1 MQSAFAFG
9 LAKNGVNGLPGVRRA
24 ATASQIGGRLSSPS
38 SPVSAGSG
46 AAGGWDIDDAFDEA
60 VIGSPGSLVSTM
72 SALPR
77 VASSPIA
84 FADLGSDQ
92 SALAAKAVVAR
103 AGSVI
108 RKASPSHEA
117 ADELHLSKRGT
128 SVDKTNPFIGY
139 FQTGTEENEELAAT
153 AGVKMATSPLP
164 PPAPVRRVPMRT
176 QSSATLSSMASFYPS
191 SLFTHQ
197 KRMTEWLGSQ
207 GSHLPAFFKQR
218 DAKESTQQ
226 QDEQKKR
233 AAFIESLKLETPALS
248 VQVTTDDSQEEQVPK
263 RPFFK
268 RTVSMPAAMSAKA
281 AAAALPPIV
290 TSPEMETSS
299 TSITLI
305 PDDACASNSR
315 FEQDFEVVG
324 SLGEGGQ
331 GSVFKVRSKVDG
343 CYYAIKKV
351 VLPRATELDA
361 KRAESQALREV
372 RLMASMA
379 PHPNVVRYHTAWT
392 EVDECIPHKSSSTES
407 VRGSDVPS
415 LESGCGPQ
423 DLQRQQLELLDE
435 EAELRMNS
443 IEAADQSFSLEFSA
457 DSLEF
462 DEYSTPGF
470 TFEDEGE
477 DGDSLGLC
485 VDDETAFGQ
494 PGELKNEVNVVP
506 AAVPAEPVAMKSQ
519 VILYIQMELCGTAVN
534 SVPSTPTSSGSH
546 QPIHHILDQ
555 LKTPQQERQQFGEE
569 THSNLGAWLRSSLEK
584 RSAWS
589 NTSDTHQEGLNLFL
603 EAVQGVAHMHSYG
616 VIHRDLKPD
625 NIFIHGDLAKI
636 GDFGLSK
643 SVFADS
649 TSDGAI
655 SPRERLLELGLSD
668 GDHTTALGTFTY
680 ASPEQLGYRF
690 SSSNLLKNAATRLK
704 SAKYSIKSDIF
715 ALGVILLELCCPF
728 STMMERSQVLTG
740 VRHGVVPQKAR
751 QHFPMEMDLVL
762 RMTSIDPGERPTSE
776 EVCEQLRKIMAASCT
791 RVTPASALEELR
803 ELQAKL
809 VAAVRQVRDR
819 SQATLQLEALVSELN
834 DKVQNVGIALA

>member
-24 ATASQIGGRLSSPS
+24 ATASQIGGRLSCPS
-38 SPVSAGSG
+38 SPTSTGN
-46 AAGGWDIDDAFDEA
+46 GWGDDAFDEA
-60 VIGSPGSLVSTM
+60 VIGSPTSLVSSMT
-72 SALPR
+72 ALPR

-92 SALAAKAVVAR
+92 SALAAKAAAAR

-108 RKASPSHEA
+108 RNASPSHEA
-117 ADELHLSKRGT
+117 VDDLHLGKRGT

-139 FQTGTEENEELAAT
+139 FQTGTENEEQEVPI
-153 AGVKMATSPLP
+153 GDKMAASPLPLP

-191 SLFTHQ
+191 TLFTHQ
-197 KRMTEWLGSQ
+197 KKMTEWLGSQ
-207 GSHLPAFFKQR
+207 GGRLPAFFNQR
-218 DAKESTQQ
+218 GVKETTQHNQQ
-226 QDEQKKR
+226 QDEHKKR
-233 AAFIESLKLETPALS
+233 KAFIESLKLETPALT
-248 VQVTTDDSQEEQVPK
+248 VQETRDESQEEQVLK
-263 RPFFK
+263 RSSFK
-268 RTVSMPAAMSAKA
+268 RTVSLPAAMSSKA
-281 AAAALPPIV
+281 AAAALSPIV
-290 TSPEMETSS
+290 TSSPEMNTTS
-299 TSITLI
+299 TLI
-305 PDDACASNSR
+305 PGDTCASNSR

-379 PHPNVVRYHTAWT
+379 PHQNVVRYHTAWT
-392 EVDECIPHKSSSTES
+392 EVDECMPHKCSSTES

-415 LESGCGPQ
+415 LESDCAPQ

-435 EAELRMNS
+435 EAALRMNGV
-443 IEAADQSFSLEFSA
+443 EAADQSFSLEFSA

-477 DGDSLGLC
+477 DEDSVGLS
-485 VDDETAFGQ
+485 VDDEAAFGQ
-494 PGELKNEVNVVP
+494 PGELKNEVNLAP
-506 AAVPAEPVAMKSQ
+506 AAAPAEPVVMRSQ

-534 SVPSTPTSSGSH
+534 SVPSTPTSADSH
-546 QPIHHILDQ
+546 QPIHHFLDQ

-569 THSNLGAWLRSSLEK
+569 THSNLGAWLRSSLED
-584 RSAWS
+584 RSVWS
-589 NTSDTHQEGLNLFL
+589 NTSDIHLEGLKLFL
-603 EAVQGVAHMHSYG
+603 EAVQGVGHMHSYG

-649 TSDGAI
+649 TSPGAI

-776 EVCEQLRKIMAASCT
+776 EVCDQPFK
-791 RVTPASALEELR
+791 
-803 ELQAKL
+803 KHG
-809 VAAVRQVRDR
+809 D
-819 SQATLQLEALVSELN
+819 N
-834 DKVQNVGIALA
+834 